1 MSEQQQNFLS
11 DLTASFFFIFSY
23 YLDVEIPE
31 LAHEFMYFPLSY
43 YSFLIPSRLFPQPY
57 LLTVLIACF
66 QCPRAWFGAV
76 NVPFPMHPDPTC
88 AALSL
93 PPMRVFTIAF
103 PSSLLLMWFLYL
115 PHFLCPFWL
124 GVWGLPSIL
133 EIALKCMISHGC
145 FLRTK
150 SRNQRVDE
158 KYWACG
164 EVIEP

>member
-1 MSEQQQNFLS
+1 
-11 DLTASFFFIFSY
+11 
-23 YLDVEIPE
+23 
-31 LAHEFMYFPLSY
+31 MYFPLSY

-66 QCPRAWFGAV
+66 QRGQVCGASVVESLSCVLLFATPRAWFGAV

-124 GVWGLPSIL
+124 GVWGLPFIL